1 MDVMINGVKYV
12 PEIIRESGHWLDI
25 KFYADDI
32 DETLTIR
39 EYFHKLLST
48 LWEEQDSF
56 SGKRP
61 FGNSCWYF
69 SVIVALIEA
78 GAIKGTISRD
88 EDGYVEHSY
97 FNKDEASTFV
107 QGLIAQMC
115 LGDL

>member
-1 MDVMINGVKYV
+1 MNVMINDVKYV

-32 DETLTIR
+32 GETLTIR
-39 EYFHKLLST
+39 EYFHKLLYT
-48 LWEEQDSF
+48 LWEEQDGF

-69 SVIVALIEA
+69 PVIYTLIEA
-78 GAIKGTISRD
+78 GAIEGSVTRD
-88 EDGYVEHSY
+88 EDGYPEDSK
-97 FNKDEASTFV
+97 FNTQEADRFV

-115 LGDL
+115 LGGE